1 MAPKRT
7 IHPIES
13 KKMMKQLSS
22 RLTFYFFMVAALSLQ
37 GCSGSGRLGKAM
49 KTYEVGEYA
58 RATSALNK
66 AYRREDNRYYRGEAS
81 FYMGESYRHT
91 NQPRRAAPMYAR
103 ALRFNYKPSESLLL
117 QARQMLKLE
126 QYEDAAALFES
137 YLQESNHQLAHN
149 GLASARLGQNPPPPK
164 AYQLETIRKLT
175 SRNSDFSPFL
185 NPDDP
190 TELFF
195 SSMRTTGKKKRHQ
208 NRITGQGFSSI
219 YSVIQDSRGD
229 WQDPV
234 LFLDQESDG
243 DYEDGTLTLTADG
256 RNAYFTRTRYDKGQ
270 PMGAEIWNT
279 QSMGGRWSDPVKI
292 ELGPDS
298 LIFAHPAI
306 SPDGK
311 TLYFVSDMPGGFGG
325 KDLWMVPRIGDEWG
339 TPVNLGGD
347 INTAGDELFPT
358 VRQDGTLYFSSDG
371 LVGYGG
377 LDIFKA
383 TPREEDGRWRVE
395 NLGRPINSSSD
406 DFGITFYRNREAG
419 FFSSSRDNPRG
430 YENIYAFALPVIRP
444 LLGGKVRTADEEVL
458 PEGAMLRI
466 VGTDGSNRQVPI
478 GSGGNLNLMLEPD
491 QEYTLLVR
499 APGYLNHHQ
508 RISTTGLTESK
519 TFELDIQLQSASA
532 PIVFNQLQ
540 FKPGQSDLSPEAQ
553 KELDRVADMMNTN
566 PALKIHIDA
575 HTDARGEATAQLVLA
590 QQRAEAVMNYLQ
602 TKGVAEERL
611 SARGHGGS
619 TPLKVD
625 AVQARIHRFLKEGDE
640 LTEDFL
646 QRLSRGDQNTARAL
660 NNRVEFSIMP

>member
-13 KKMMKQLSS
+13 KMMKQLSS
-22 RLTFYFFMVAALSLQ
+22 RLTLLWSPPCPAVPAPTAGQSHEDH
-37 GCSGSGRLGKAM
+37 
-49 KTYEVGEYA
+49 EVGECP
-58 RATSALNK
+58 ATSALNK

-292 ELGPDS
+292 ELGPTD
-298 LIFAHPAI
+298 LPTLH
-306 SPDGK
+306 PDGK
-311 TLYFVSDMPGGFGG
+311 PLLCRYAGWFWGQGPLDGS
-325 KDLWMVPRIGDEWG
+325 RIGDEWG
-339 TPVNLGGD
+339 TSVNLGGD
-347 INTAGDELFPT
+347 INTAG
-358 VRQDGTLYFSSDG
+358 R
-371 LVGYGG
+371 
-377 LDIFKA
+377 
-383 TPREEDGRWRVE
+383 
-395 NLGRPINSSSD
+395 
-406 DFGITFYRNREAG
+406 
-419 FFSSSRDNPRG
+419 
-430 YENIYAFALPVIRP
+430 
-444 LLGGKVRTADEEVL
+444 
-458 PEGAMLRI
+458 
-466 VGTDGSNRQVPI
+466 
-478 GSGGNLNLMLEPD
+478 
-491 QEYTLLVR
+491 
-499 APGYLNHHQ
+499 
-508 RISTTGLTESK
+508 
-519 TFELDIQLQSASA
+519 
-532 PIVFNQLQ
+532 
-540 FKPGQSDLSPEAQ
+540 
-553 KELDRVADMMNTN
+553 
-566 PALKIHIDA
+566 
-575 HTDARGEATAQLVLA
+575 
-590 QQRAEAVMNYLQ
+590 
-602 TKGVAEERL
+602 
-611 SARGHGGS
+611 
-619 TPLKVD
+619 
-625 AVQARIHRFLKEGDE
+625 
-640 LTEDFL
+640 
-646 QRLSRGDQNTARAL
+646 
-660 NNRVEFSIMP
+660 